1 MNIVR
6 MIISQL
12 FLLISNNRA
21 LQEYTALKALEM
33 LNYLASKT
41 ENTIDDKIVAELKL
55 LLEKLEIIRTK

>member
-33 LNYLASKT
+33 LNHIASKT
-41 ENTIDDKIVAELKL
+41 ENTIDDKIVIELKL
-55 LLEKLEIIRTK
+55 LLEKLEIIETK

>member
-1 MNIVR
+1 

-41 ENTIDDKIVAELKL
+41 ENTIDDKIVIELKL
-55 LLEKLEIIRTK
+55 LLEKLEIIETK